1 MMANAKGIER
11 DRQLEKR
18 TEQVEFSQRRLRSI
32 SKGRPRPV
40 VSDAPCVRQDEA
52 KN

>member
-18 TEQVEFSQRRLRSI
+18 PEQVEFSQRQLRSI

-40 VSDAPCVRQDEA
+40 VSDAACIRQDEA
-52 KN
+52 KY

>member
-18 TEQVEFSQRRLRSI
+18 TEQVEFSQRQLRSI

-40 VSDAPCVRQDEA
+40 VSDAACVRQDEA
-52 KN
+52 KY